1 MRKIDDQEEKI
12 KWVKTLLNDETKIAT
27 LIKDNDNDSEGILEE
42 I

>member
-27 LIKDNDNDSEGILEE
+27 LIKDEDSEGILEE